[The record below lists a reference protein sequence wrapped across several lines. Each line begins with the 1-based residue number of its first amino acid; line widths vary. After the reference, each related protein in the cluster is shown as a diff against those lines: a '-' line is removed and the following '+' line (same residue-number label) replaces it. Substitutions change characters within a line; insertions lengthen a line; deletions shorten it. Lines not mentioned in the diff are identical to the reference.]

1 MYVAP
6 LPFLLIK
13 VKIMDI
19 FDYIEQKSNEIGN
32 KIGEGETE
40 DDKEI
45 YRYAVFGIFSQ
56 IFTFGIAFLIAW
68 LLNMFIPFF
77 IVVSSFV
84 LLRIGGGGYH
94 CSCFRDCFI
103 TSLTVFFCGTFI
115 AYLTQNYAIS
125 MFIISLLLGIYIIPQ
140 CPKPSI
146 NSPSRGYK
154 EDKKFRY
161 KYIRY
166 FVLLMCFNLIFIY
179 YKHFLFSTA
188 ISSGIIIS
196 VFMISDIGEY
206 ILKNIWDIIHKNN

>member
-13 VKIMDI
+13 VKLMNI
-19 FDYIEQKSNEIGN
+19 FDYIEKWSNDIGN
-32 KIGEGETE
+32 KIGENETE
-40 DDKEI
+40 DDREV

-68 LLNMFIPFF
+68 LLNVFIPFF

-115 AYLTQNYAIS
+115 AYLTQDYVIS

-140 CPKPSI
+140 CPKPSV

>member
-1 MYVAP
+1 MN
-6 LPFLLIK
+6 
-13 VKIMDI
+13 I

-32 KIGEGETE
+32 KIGENETE
-40 DDKEI
+40 DDREV
-45 YRYAVFGIFSQ
+45 YRYAIFGIFSQ

-115 AYLTQNYAIS
+115 AYLTQDYVIS

-140 CPKPSI
+140 CPKPSV

-161 KYIRY
+161 KYIRC

>member
-1 MYVAP
+1 MYVTP

-13 VKIMDI
+13 VKLMNI

-40 DDKEI
+40 DDREV
-45 YRYAVFGIFSQ
+45 YRYAIFGIFSQ

-94 CSCFRDCFI
+94 CSYFRDCFI

-115 AYLTQNYAIS
+115 AYLTQDYVIS

-140 CPKPSI
+140 CPKPSV

>member
-13 VKIMDI
+13 VKLMNI
-19 FDYIEQKSNEIGN
+19 FDYIEQKSNDIGN
-32 KIGEGETE
+32 KIGENETE
-40 DDKEI
+40 DDREV

-115 AYLTQNYAIS
+115 AYLTQGYVIS

-154 EDKKFRY
+154 EDKRFRY